1 MGQLRARMEQDLKLK
16 GFSPA
21 TIRNY
26 LLYCRKFAAFYM
38 RSPEELGEA
47 DVRSFLI
54 HAIEVEQ
61 LAYSSYRQLYSA
73 LKFLYGVT
81 LRRPEV
87 VGRIPFPK
95 RPPARLPKVLTATE
109 LTAFFTALN
118 DAKYA
123 AILMTCYAAGLRI
136 SEACGLR
143 IEDIDSRRMV
153 LRVRG
158 KGGKERLTVLSPRLL
173 NVLRAYWQLQR
184 PDSWLFPGSRPGR
197 SVTVDSVRRAFHAA
211 CVKAGLPFG
220 YTPHCLRHSFA
231 THLLDAGTD
240 LVLIQ
245 VLLGHES
252 IRTTSRYTHVSLDRI
267 HKAQSP
273 LDLLPLPPGKEQ
285 PPNKEL
291 PRDQEQIPAKE
302 QQL

>member
-38 RSPEELGEA
+38 RSPEKLGETE
-47 DVRSFLI
+47 VRSFLI

-73 LKFLYGVT
+73 LKFLYSVT
-81 LRRPEV
+81 LRRPEA

-109 LTAFFTALN
+109 LTAFFTALD

-153 LRVRG
+153 IRVRG

-184 PDSWLFPGSRPGR
+184 SESWLFPGSRPGR
-197 SVTVDSVRRAFHAA
+197 PVISDSVRRAFHAA

-245 VLLGHES
+245 ILLGHES

-285 PPNKEL
+285 SPNKEP
-291 PRDQEQIPAKE
+291 PRDQEQIRDKE
-302 QQL
+302 QQP